1 MQEWSLI
8 KDLDLSLSFFY
19 FIFYIL
25 DLVLVYVY
33 IYKPVKMFS
42 LQNDN
47 GGVVLFNNEEP
58 TIVISDEQ
66 DKILEELLADY
77 ATHEVNTTAA
87 VQENNNGIGGTSI
100 INVVESKKSAHRDIE
115 RQRRQEM
122 SLLYS
127 SLRSLLP
134 LEYVKGK
141 RAVSDHMHQAVIYIK
156 HMQMKIE
163 EMRIKREK
171 MNKLSNNVSE
181 TRSEDRVII
190 EAANSSPIYC
200 VEINVCNGGGINEI
214 LITSSSIDNGSF
226 SLSKVFVN
234 LLQRG
239 LNVISCVS
247 TRVDNLFLHKIQ
259 IDEENDFTSNI
270 DLTKLE
276 EELVN
281 LMKRV

>member
-1 MQEWSLI
+1 
-8 KDLDLSLSFFY
+8 
-19 FIFYIL
+19 
-25 DLVLVYVY
+25 
-33 IYKPVKMFS
+33 MFS

-77 ATHEVNTTAA
+77 GSTEVNTTAA
-87 VQENNNGIGGTSI
+87 VQENNNGGTSI
-100 INVVESKKSAHRDIE
+100 SVESKKSAHRDIE

-156 HMQMKIE
+156 HMQNKIE
-163 EMRIKREK
+163 EMRIKSEK
-171 MNKLSNNVSE
+171 LNKLTNNVSE

-190 EAANSSPIYC
+190 EAANSSPNYC
-200 VEINVCNGGGINEI
+200 VEI
-214 LITSSSIDNGSF
+214 
-226 SLSKVFVN
+226 KP
-234 LLQRG
+234 
-239 LNVISCVS
+239 
-247 TRVDNLFLHKIQ
+247 
-259 IDEENDFTSNI
+259 
-270 DLTKLE
+270 
-276 EELVN
+276 
-281 LMKRV
+281 

>member
-1 MQEWSLI
+1 
-8 KDLDLSLSFFY
+8 
-19 FIFYIL
+19 
-25 DLVLVYVY
+25 
-33 IYKPVKMFS
+33 MFH

-66 DKILEELLADY
+66 DTILEELLADY
-77 ATHEVNTTAA
+77 GTEVNTTAA
-87 VQENNNGIGGTSI
+87 VQENNNVGTS
-100 INVVESKKSAHRDIE
+100 INVVESKKSGDRDIE
-115 RQRRQEM
+115 RQCRQEM

-134 LEYVKGK
+134 LQYVKGK
-141 RAVSDHMHQAVIYIK
+141 RAVSDHTHQAVIYIK
-156 HMQMKIE
+156 HMQMRNE

-171 MNKLSNNVSE
+171 LNKLTNNVSE

-190 EAANSSPIYC
+190 EAAANSSPTYC
-200 VEINVCNGGGINEI
+200 VKINVCNGAGINEI

-226 SLSKVFVN
+226 SLSKVFVK

-239 LNVISCVS
+239 FNVISCVS

>member
-1 MQEWSLI
+1 
-8 KDLDLSLSFFY
+8 
-19 FIFYIL
+19 
-25 DLVLVYVY
+25 
-33 IYKPVKMFS
+33 MFH
-42 LQNDN
+42 LENDH

-58 TIVISDEQ
+58 SIVISDEQ
-66 DKILEELLADY
+66 DKILEKLLADY
-77 ATHEVNTTAA
+77 GTEVNTAA
-87 VQENNNGIGGTSI
+87 AQENNNGGTS

-141 RAVSDHMHQAVIYIK
+141 RAVSDHMHQAVNYIK

-171 MNKLSNNVSE
+171 LNKLSNNVSE
-181 TRSEDRVII
+181 TRGDRVII
-190 EAANSSPIYC
+190 EAANSSPTYC
-200 VEINVCNGGGINEI
+200 VKINLSNGGGINEI
-214 LITSSSIDNGSF
+214 LISSSSFDKRSF
-226 SLSKVFVN
+226 SPSKVFDK
-234 LLQRG
+234 LLKRG
-239 LNVISCVS
+239 FNVISFVS
-247 TRVDNLFLHKIQ
+247 TRVDKLFLHKFQ
-259 IDEENDFTSNI
+259 IEENDFTSNI

>member
-1 MQEWSLI
+1 
-8 KDLDLSLSFFY
+8 
-19 FIFYIL
+19 
-25 DLVLVYVY
+25 
-33 IYKPVKMFS
+33 MFPP
-42 LQNDN
+42 QNDN
-47 GGVVLFNNEEP
+47 GGVVLFNEGP
-58 TIVISDEQ
+58 SILISDEQ
-66 DKILEELLADY
+66 DKILEEMLANY
-77 ATHEVNTTAA
+77 ATEVNTTAA
-87 VQENNNGIGGTSI
+87 VVLKENNN
-100 INVVESKKSAHRDIE
+100 VESKKSAHRDIE